1 MRTLF
6 YLASFLLAFAL
17 VTGCDSSG
25 TNTESLGDST
35 AVAFTQSTVVAPEDT
50 GSVNLTLE
58 IRDPGF
64 KEFSFSVAVDES
76 QSTATLGEDVT
87 GPADTTITFP
97 QSTTAGETAQLSYSV
112 VDDSEFLEG
121 DETLVVTVSSGD
133 GASPGETST
142 FALTIEEN
150 DLVLPIADAREREGE
165 SVAVEGT
172 VTRAFGDFVRLQDE
186 SGPTGAS
193 ALYVRQTSG
202 DFKDDVA
209 DGTIAPGTELRVAG
223 TIGEF
228 NGNIQINEEDL
239 TSYTVQGQGDVPAP
253 QDVSLAEISENGEDY
268 EGELIR
274 VAGLEFPDATG
285 SFSNGTSYDVETDG
299 STTLTFRVQ
308 GDTETTLAGE
318 TIPSNRFTYTGVV
331 GEFNGSYQLIPIR
344 PSDLDVAQGIEAART
359 AGAGETVTVTGTIT
373 RAFGDFARI
382 QDNSDGGDPSAIYI
396 RQTSGPFF
404 DDVDD
409 GTIEAGTEV
418 SLTGTIGE
426 FNGNLQINN
435 EDLLV
440 YNVVG
445 QGATPTPQSVT
456 LAELVANG
464 EEYEA
469 ELVEVTSVEFTSAT
483 GTFANSQSY
492 DVEDPSVTESFTF
505 RVQSESETAIGGEST
520 PSDPFTY
527 TGVVGEF
534 QGSYQLI
541 PILPSDIQE

>member
-1 MRTLF
+1 
-6 YLASFLLAFAL
+6 
-17 VTGCDSSG
+17 
-25 TNTESLGDST
+25 
-35 AVAFTQSTVVAPEDT
+35 
-50 GSVNLTLE
+50 
-58 IRDPGF
+58 
-64 KEFSFSVAVDES
+64 
-76 QSTATLGEDVT
+76 
-87 GPADTTITFP
+87 
-97 QSTTAGETAQLSYSV
+97 
-112 VDDSEFLEG
+112 
-121 DETLVVTVSSGD
+121 
-133 GASPGETST
+133 
-142 FALTIEEN
+142 
-150 DLVLPIADAREREGE
+150 
-165 SVAVEGT
+165 
-172 VTRAFGDFVRLQDE
+172 
-186 SGPTGAS
+186 
-193 ALYVRQTSG
+193 
-202 DFKDDVA
+202 
-209 DGTIAPGTELRVAG
+209 
-223 TIGEF
+223 
-228 NGNIQINEEDL
+228 
-239 TSYTVQGQGDVPAP
+239 
-253 QDVSLAEISENGEDY
+253 
-268 EGELIR
+268 
-274 VAGLEFPDATG
+274 LEFPDDTG
-285 SFSNGTSYDVETDG
+285 SFSNGESYDVETDG

-308 GDTETTLAGE
+308 GGTETTLAGE

-331 GEFNGSYQLIPIR
+331 GEFRGSYQLIPIR

-359 AGAGETVTVTGTIT
+359 AGPGEMVTVTGTIT

-456 LAELVANG
+456 LSELAVNG

-505 RVQSESETAIGGEST
+505 RVQSESETAIGGESI

-534 QGSYQLI
+534 RGSYQLI
-541 PILPSDIQE
+541 PILPSDIQ

>member
-1 MRTLF
+1 MRIL
-6 YLASFLLAFAL
+6 SFLTSLFLAAVL
-17 VTGCDSSG
+17 VVGCDSTG

-35 AVAFTQSTVVAPEDT
+35 AVAFTQSSLVVPEDT

-64 KEFSFSVAVDES
+64 KEFSVTVAVDES

-97 QSTTAGETAQLSYSV
+97 QSTTAGETAQLSYAV

-121 DETLVVTVSSGD
+121 DETLVVTVSSDD

-142 FALTIEEN
+142 FSLTIEEN

-172 VTRAFGDFVRLQDE
+172 VTRAFGNYVRLQDE

-209 DGTIAPGTELRVAG
+209 DGTIASGTQLRVAG
-223 TIGEF
+223 TIGDF
-228 NGNIQINEEDL
+228 NGNLQINGDDL

-253 QDVSLAEISENGEDY
+253 QDVSLAEIAENGENY
-268 EGELIR
+268 EGELVR
-274 VAGLEFPDATG
+274 VAGLEFPDDSG
-285 SFSNGTSYDVETDG
+285 SFANGTSYDVETDG

-308 GDTETTLAGE
+308 GDSETTLAGE

-331 GEFNGSYQLIPIR
+331 GEFRGSYQLIPIR
-344 PSDLDVAQGIEAART
+344 PSDLDVAQGIESART
-359 AGAGETVTVTGTIT
+359 ASSETVTITGTIT

-382 QDNSDGGDPSAIYI
+382 QDNSDGGDPSAIYL

-404 DDVDD
+404 DDVAD

-418 SLTGTIGE
+418 SLTGRIGD

-435 EDLLV
+435 DDLLA
-440 YNVVG
+440 YSVVG
-445 QGATPTPQSVT
+445 QGAVPTPQSVT
-456 LAELVANG
+456 LSELAANG
-464 EEYEA
+464 EEYES
-469 ELVEVTSVEFTSAT
+469 ELVEVTGVEFTSAT
-483 GTFANSQSY
+483 GTFSNRQSY
-492 DVEDPSVTESFTF
+492 DVEDPSVTEPFTF
-505 RVQSESETAIGGEST
+505 RVQSDSETAIGGESI
-520 PSDPFTY
+520 PSGPFTY

-534 QGSYQLI
+534 QGNYQLI
-541 PILPSDIQE
+541 PILLSDIQ

>member
-1 MRTLF
+1 MRILSF
-6 YLASFLLAFAL
+6 LASLFLAAVL
-17 VTGCDSSG
+17 VVGCDSTG

-64 KEFSFSVAVDES
+64 KEFSVTVAVDES
-76 QSTATLGEDVT
+76 QSSATLGEDVT

-97 QSTTAGETAQLSYSV
+97 QSTTAGETAQLSYGV

-133 GASPGETST
+133 GASPGETGT
-142 FALTIEEN
+142 FTLTIEEN

-209 DGTIAPGTELRVAG
+209 DGTIAPGTQLRVAG

-228 NGNIQINEEDL
+228 NGNIQINGEDL

-268 EGELIR
+268 EGELVR
-274 VAGLEFPDATG
+274 VAGLEFPDDSG
-285 SFSNGTSYDVETDG
+285 SFANGTSYDVETDG
-299 STTLTFRVQ
+299 STTFTFRVQ
-308 GDTETTLAGE
+308 GGTETTLAGE

-344 PSDLDVAQGIEAART
+344 PSDLDVAQGIESART
-359 AGAGETVTVTGTIT
+359 AGSGETVTITGTIT

-382 QDNSDGGDPSAIYI
+382 QDNSDGGDPSAIYL

-404 DDVDD
+404 DDVAD

-435 EDLLV
+435 EDLLA
-440 YNVVG
+440 YSVVG
-445 QGATPTPQSVT
+445 QGSTPTPQSVT
-456 LAELVANG
+456 LSELAANG
-464 EEYEA
+464 EEYEG

-505 RVQSESETAIGGEST
+505 RVQSESETAIGGESI
-520 PSDPFTY
+520 PSGTFTY

-534 QGSYQLI
+534 NGSYQLI
-541 PILPSDIQE
+541 PIRPSDIQ